1 MFNHLDDWFTTEVLP
16 LEAILMRYLRQNWRD
31 SAEWPDLR
39 QEVYARV
46 YEAAREGLPERPAAF
61 VLATARN
68 LLADRAR
75 RQQVVSIEAFA
86 ELDDLSACEL
96 TPERHA
102 SGRAELNV
110 LVEAIAALPAR
121 CRQAVMLRKVDGMSQ
136 RDVAAEMGIT
146 EDTVEKQLAKGMRA
160 IADALFARGIG
171 AGIAR
176 LERKLGKRHEQDR
189 KASSTTSS

>member
-1 MFNHLDDWFTTEVLP
+1 MPN
-16 LEAILMRYLRQNWRD
+16 
-31 SAEWPDLR
+31 
-39 QEVYARV
+39 
-46 YEAAREGLPERPAAF
+46 
-61 VLATARN
+61 
-68 LLADRAR
+68 
-75 RQQVVSIEAFA
+75 
-86 ELDDLSACEL
+86 LDDLSACEL

-110 LVEAIAALPAR
+110 LVEAIDALPAR
-121 CRQAVMLRKVDGMSQ
+121 CRQAVMLRKVDGLSQ

-176 LERKLGKRHEQDR
+176 LERKLGKRHAQDR
-189 KASSTTSS
+189 QPSSTTSS